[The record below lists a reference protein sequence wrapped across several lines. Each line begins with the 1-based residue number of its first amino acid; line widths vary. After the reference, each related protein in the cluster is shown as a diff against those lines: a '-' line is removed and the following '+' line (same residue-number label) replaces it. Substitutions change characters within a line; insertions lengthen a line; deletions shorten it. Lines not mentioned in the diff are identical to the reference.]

1 MGGPLLLPRRLSIPP
16 GLTDGHY
23 LGKGLSLRRILA
35 EIVLHRLVDKIEEKF
50 LMFIEE
56 GRTVLSA
63 DEVQISRRKCLCFSE
78 AIVPLDDLLN
88 IRPNR
93 GVRAVKADDPP
104 R

>member
-1 MGGPLLLPRRLSIPP
+1 
-16 GLTDGHY
+16 
-23 LGKGLSLRRILA
+23 
-35 EIVLHRLVDKIEEKF
+35 
-50 LMFIEE
+50 MFIEE

-63 DEVQISRRKCLCFSE
+63 DEDQISRRKCLCFSE